1 MKIVGITGGAGS
13 GKSHVCRL
21 IAEHFAYPVID
32 SDTVTRE
39 LMTAGSPMLQSIA
52 QEFGTE
58 FLLADGNLNRAKMA
72 ALVFHDE
79 AALARLNA
87 LTHPA
92 TIAEIVRLLKR
103 YEEEG
108 YRAAV
113 VESALADKADYRS
126 FCDELWLVAA
136 SEQTRAERLR
146 RQRGYSPERIRELME
161 RQSTQEQF
169 ASACRR
175 TVVNEADTDDEEL
188 LRQLRVLFSDLENGT
203 GTDFVI
209 RIAGRSIAVHA
220 QYASTRSFCRDYLT
234 GDEPELTVT
243 VSRSDIDYEREK
255 SAREDAAEGIPVR
268 RFSDAYLETL
278 AVYRK
283 IAAGLLAYDTLLF
296 HGSVVAV
303 DGAAYLFTAKSGTG
317 KSTHTRLWREVF
329 GDRAVMVND
338 DKPLIRLDADGAT
351 VCGTPWNGKHR
362 IGSNIAVPLKAICI
376 LERGAQNRIVPIT
389 FSEALPMLLQQVYRP
404 SEPEPLQRTLALTE
418 RLGGCVGLYRMNCNM
433 EPSAARTAY
442 EGMKEKIQ

>member
-39 LMTAGSPMLQSIA
+39 LMAAGSPMLQSIA
-52 QEFGTE
+52 EEFGAE
-58 FLLADGNLNRAKMA
+58 FLLADGNLDRAKMA
-72 ALVFHDE
+72 GLVFSDE
-79 AALARLNA
+79 AALGRLNA

-92 TIAEIVRLLKR
+92 TISEIVRMLER
-103 YEEEG
+103 YEKEG
-108 YRAAV
+108 RKIAV

-146 RQRGYSPERIRELME
+146 RQRGYSAERIRQLME
-161 RQSTQEQF
+161 RQSTQAQF

-175 TVVNEADTDDEEL
+175 TIVNEADTDDEEL
-188 LRQLRVLFSDLENGT
+188 LRQLRVLFSALEDAAA
-203 GTDFVI
+203 GTDFTI
-209 RIAGRSIAVHA
+209 RIAGRSVAVRA
-220 QYASTRSFCRDYLT
+220 QYASTRSFCREYLT
-234 GDEPELTVT
+234 EDEPEITVA
-243 VSRSDIDYEREK
+243 VSRADIAFERERA
-255 SAREDAAEGIPVR
+255 AREEGEGVPVR
-268 RFSDAYLETL
+268 RFTDAYLETL

-283 IAAGLLAYDTLLF
+283 IAAALLAYDTLLF

-303 DGAAYLFTAKSGTG
+303 DEEAYLFTAKSGTG

-329 GDRAVMVND
+329 GDRAVMIND
-338 DKPLIRLDADGAT
+338 DKPLIRIGGEGAT
-351 VCGTPWNGKHR
+351 VYGTPWNGKHR
-362 IGSNIAVPLKAICI
+362 LGSNASAPLKAICI
-376 LERGAQNRIVPIT
+376 LERAEHNRIVPIS
-389 FSEALPMLLQQVYRP
+389 FSEALPMLLQQTYRP
-404 SEPEPLQRTLALTE
+404 SEPEPLKKTLALIE
-418 RLGGCVGLYRMNCNM
+418 RLGGGVRLYRMGCNM

-442 EGMKEKIQ
+442 EGMKEGIR